1 MRLPMNSNPRRH
13 LTALFT
19 MGLLLTSGGG
29 AMAQTSDAAPASP
42 APATVPTP
50 TQPLTAI
57 PGNVVTAPTAPSVLP
72 PTPAVTVDPTAAPIV
87 PTAPPAA
94 ITDTL
99 RLVLKRSERKV
110 YVYQN
115 DKVISSY
122 PVAVGK
128 PGWETP
134 LGEFK
139 VLTME
144 LNPIFKSFKSGRI
157 IPPGPD
163 NPLGVR
169 WIGIWT
175 DGQTQLGFHG
185 TNEPELIGQA
195 VSHGCI
201 RMMNKDVVKLYAQVK
216 NGTPVQVVP

>member
-1 MRLPMNSNPRRH
+1 MNFHPRRS
-13 LTALFT
+13 LTSFVAT
-19 MGLLLTSGGG
+19 GLLLSLATG
-29 AMAQTSDAAPASP
+29 AMAQAPAAAPALAPVPAPTVAP
-42 APATVPTP
+42 APAL
-50 TQPLTAI
+50 TQPLTAA
-57 PGNVVTAPTAPSVLP
+57 PGNVVTPTTPAPVVAPPPAAAPSVM
-72 PTPAVTVDPTAAPIV
+72 PAPQADN
-87 PTAPPAA
+87 
-94 ITDTL
+94 L
-99 RLVLKRSERKV
+99 RLVLKRSQRRVFV
-110 YVYQN
+110 YKN
-115 DKVISSY
+115 DKVINSY

-144 LNPIFKSFKSGRI
+144 LNPIFKSFKSGRV

-175 DGQTQLGFHG
+175 DGATQLGFHG

>member
-1 MRLPMNSNPRRH
+1 MNSNPRRH

-19 MGLLLTSGGG
+19 MGLLLGSGGG
-29 AMAQTSDAAPASP
+29 AMAQTGGTAPASP
-42 APATVPTP
+42 APAA
-50 TQPLTAI
+50 TQPLSAT
-57 PGNVVTAPTAPSVLP
+57 PGNVVTAPAAPSVLP
-72 PTPAVTVDPTAAPIV
+72 PTPAVTVAPIDPTAK
-87 PTAPPAA
+87 PAA
-94 ITDTL
+94 VTDTL
-99 RLVLKRSERKV
+99 RLVLKRSQRKV

-216 NGTPVQVVP
+216 NGTPVQIVP

>member
-1 MRLPMNSNPRRH
+1 MNFPMNCNPRRH

-19 MGLLLTSGGG
+19 VGLLLSSGGG
-29 AMAQTSDAAPASP
+29 AMAQTSGTAPASAAPAST
-42 APATVPTP
+42 APTA
-50 TQPLTAI
+50 TQPLSAT
-57 PGNVVTAPTAPSVLP
+57 PGNVVTAPAAPSVLP
-72 PTPAVTVDPTAAPIV
+72 PAPIEPTAQ
-87 PTAPPAA
+87 PAA
-94 ITDTL
+94 KTDSL
-99 RLVLKRSERKV
+99 RLVLKRSQRKV

-115 DKVISSY
+115 DKVINSY

-128 PGWETP
+128 SGWETP

-157 IPPGPD
+157 IPPGPE

-216 NGTPVQVVP
+216 NGTPVQIVP